1 LTRKTSPQRKNK
13 KERKRLERRQ
23 WSYGEIQEDISAIQE
38 EFSAGKERDKRL
50 E

>member
-1 LTRKTSPQRKNK
+1 MHEIQEEVFTRKNK

-38 EFSAGKERDKRL
+38 EFSCGNLLGKE
-50 E
+50 